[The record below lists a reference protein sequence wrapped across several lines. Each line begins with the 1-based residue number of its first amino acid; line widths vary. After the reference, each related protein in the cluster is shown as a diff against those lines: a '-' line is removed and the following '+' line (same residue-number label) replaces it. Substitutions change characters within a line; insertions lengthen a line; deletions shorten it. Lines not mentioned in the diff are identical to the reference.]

1 MKITY
6 EIRDKFNESRFYT
19 RSGEAARVAIDH
31 IQNKGFLLMAGNI
44 VPLNNGAVCIVH
56 SIREC

>member
-19 RSGEAARVAIDH
+19 RSGKAATVAIDH
-31 IQNKGFLLMAGNI
+31 IQDKGFLLMEGSI
-44 VPLNNGAVCIVH
+44 VPLNDGAVCLIH
-56 SIREC
+56 SIGE